1 MYHIIYIYIIRKSI
15 IRTAVLYRTVLKN
28 KIKNKYHKNYD
39 TRVLYSIH
47 GVPGTV
53 PGTGYGYSTGYP
65 VLGSS

>member
-1 MYHIIYIYIIRKSI
+1 MIYDIM
-15 IRTAVLYRTVLKN
+15 N
-28 KIKNKYHKNYD
+28 

-65 VLGSS
+65 VLGSSERPTRYSYPGRTIGSFPFLEGPEAG